1 MEGGERE
8 GEGRGG
14 RGGIARLEL
23 NYCLPGSVQP
33 GDGWVEG
40 GGEGGG
46 GEGKE
51 GRDSKAGAEL
61 LSAGKCAARRRVGGG
76 RGRGRGRG
84 GEGGEG

>member
-1 MEGGERE
+1 MGLVLQM
-8 GEGRGG
+8 
-14 RGGIARLEL
+14 GGIARLEL

-40 GGEGGG
+40 GERGGG
-46 GEGKE
+46 GGE

-76 RGRGRGRG
+76 GGRGRGRGRG
-84 GEGGEG
+84 GREG